1 MRFSPDTELPLVAVV
16 HNDNC
21 EYQVVPE
28 DLKIVM
34 YGKSCLLRFQQISD

>member
-34 YGKSCLLRFQQISD
+34 YGKFRLLPFQHLSD